1 VTFPVPG
8 IFNVCVLCRPVK
20 ERRRILEQNM
30 KEVPN
35 RIMFSE
41 MKEIYVSAQSFNKNN
56 SSYFNSREILLAI
69 ECI

>member
-1 VTFPVPG
+1 
-8 IFNVCVLCRPVK
+8 
-20 ERRRILEQNM
+20 M

-69 ECI
+69 ECIWKGNDTECIQDT